1 MVSSL
6 DSLLTSNYQL
16 IHSSSSYWDHFN
28 HFQLCHSHDLDLII
42 LSKPLFFSRS
52 TYQSVDFQSV
62 KHPFNGKY
70 PDVDHLKRPFWSRG
84 RLEKIL
90 QTLGLY
96 QRRHVQLFPQRQS
109 ELVWSAVTTLIAFNV
124 PRYDKTNK
132 ELTMTRRWN
141 QITRCW
147 RHFLCC
153 CSHRCESCCRWWCCS
168 QITFIF
174 AIYRTRSTLR
184 YCWNDLDYVI
194 IYDS

>member
-1 MVSSL
+1 MTWIQSSFPNL
-6 DSLLTSNYQL
+6 FSSQGQL
-16 IHSSSSYWDHFN
+16 IN
-28 HFQLCHSHDLDLII
+28 
-42 LSKPLFFSRS
+42 RS
-52 TYQSVDFQSV
+52 TFKAS
-62 KHPFNGKY
+62 FNGKY

-153 CSHRCESCCRWWCCS
+153 CSHRCESCCRWWCRS
-168 QITFIF
+168 QIAFIL
-174 AIYRTRSTLR
+174 AIYRTRTTLK
-184 YCWNDLDYVI
+184 YCKNALDIVKNI
-194 IYDS
+194 PKPHLAWTSLSVVSSLHGS